1 MGSALPPAGPG
12 DRVIRAA
19 TRRAVLAAALLLA
32 APAAG
37 QEALDRAM
45 IARIRAE
52 GLERSQAGALMHA
65 LADGIGG
72 RLTGSPAHDAAVRW
86 AQERFTA
93 WGLSDAH
100 TEPFPFGRGWTLE
113 HLTLE
118 MTAPRYLPLTGY
130 PEAWS
135 PSTRGV
141 LTGRVVYVGDKT
153 LAQVEALG
161 DALRGAIVLTHLP
174 QSQFIEGD
182 RPQPTTSAGPV
193 RIGNP
198 ANVPTRSTTPMAQL
212 LPALQR
218 AGAGVVLRPSN
229 GRNGTVFVLGSRE
242 TAADAVPS
250 VVLEAEHYNLLA
262 RLAAG
267 GAPPE
272 LRVEVRAGF
281 ETSDTMSYNVVAEI
295 PGTDPAL
302 RDEVVLVAAHLDSW
316 HSSGGATDNGDG
328 VVGVMEAMRILA
340 ALDARPRRTIR
351 VVLWGGEEQGLLG
364 SRAYLA
370 RHAADEAGRRRFS
383 VLINDD
389 PGLGKVFGFYM
400 QNNEPAKAVFDRWL
414 EPLGELGVRKNI
426 LEGIGNTDHVPFDE
440 VGLPAFTAVKD
451 YTAYDARS
459 RHGNGDFPEYVSVED
474 LQQTAIVMATVA
486 WQAATRAGPF
496 PRAARAPE

>member
-1 MGSALPPAGPG
+1 MRP
-12 DRVIRAA
+12 
-19 TRRAVLAAALLLA
+19 LAAALGVVLLSAIPGA
-32 APAAG
+32 A
-37 QEALDRAM
+37 QEPIDRATS
-45 IARIRAE
+45 ARIRSE
-52 GLERSQAGALMHA
+52 GLERSQAAALMHA

-72 RLTGSPAHDAAVRW
+72 RLTGSSSHNAAIRW
-86 AQERFTA
+86 ARERFTA
-93 WGLSDAH
+93 WGLRNVQSD
-100 TEPFPFGRGWTLE
+100 PFPFGRGWSLD

-118 MTAPRYLPLTGY
+118 MVAPRYLPLTGY
-130 PEAWS
+130 PEAWT

-141 LTGRVVYVGDKT
+141 LSGRVIYVGDKT
-153 LAQVEALG
+153 LTQVESLG
-161 DALRGAIVLTHLP
+161 PQLRGAIVLTHLP
-174 QSQFIEGD
+174 QTAFIEGD
-182 RPQPTTSAGPV
+182 RPQPTTSEGPV

-198 ANVPTRSTTPMAQL
+198 AGVPTRSTTPMQQL

-229 GRNGTVFVLGSRE
+229 GKNGTVFVLGNRA
-242 TAADAVPS
+242 TTDDAVPS
-250 VVLEAEHYNLLA
+250 VVLEAEHYNMLA

-272 LRVEVRAGF
+272 LRVEVRARYEPG
-281 ETSDTMSYNVVAEI
+281 DTMSYNVLAEI

-302 RDEVVLVAAHLDSW
+302 RDEVVLISAHLDSW
-316 HSSGGATDNGDG
+316 HSSSGATDNADG

-351 VVLWGGEEQGLLG
+351 IALWGGEEQGLLG
-364 SRAYLA
+364 ARAYLA

-400 QNNEPAKAVFDRWL
+400 QNNEVAKAIFDRWL
-414 EPLGELGVRKNI
+414 EPLRDLGATRNI
-426 LEGIGNTDHVPFDE
+426 VDGIGNTDHVPFDE

-459 RHGNGDFPEYVSVED
+459 RHGNGDFPEYVKVED
-474 LQQTAIVMATVA
+474 LQQSAIVMATFA
-486 WQAATRAGPF
+486 WHAAMREGPF
-496 PRAARAPE
+496 PRVTPARD